1 MKTEP
6 VLFWLLELKMLVNKK
21 FFALIFA
28 LLFATFYV
36 GAQSN
41 NKALTDRFLE
51 RANNSFDSGNMQDA
65 FKNINGALKVCDDPI
80 PTNVLSLAKSIYRAR
95 LKQLLD
101 KFDEQQ
107 FIEVQSSLEEHPD
120 VNDASLTKLVR
131 QIEAKKNAS
140 EKANDKKEQQQFI
153 ESLKNQGEQEKKA
166 IEDLSKVMKENAEQ
180 TKESNET
187 LITAINEQG
196 KQMKETNEKSDKK
209 WNGVIILIV
218 VIILI
223 IMLLIGLIL
232 LIVRLSAKQSRVQQ
246 MQYAEAFKLLAQNQ
260 SQTNQLM
267 LGGVTDIYGE
277 NGLKSAG
284 SSRWGVD
291 ALPEPEETPEEKE
304 EMRDLAAKCEDLG
317 ARIDQVTGRKNN
329 SKNVSELVYKLAM
342 KLGMRQRDAMVYF
355 CAAMVYD
362 AGFMSVDQELLSAEQ
377 LTEEQRKELN
387 QHTDKAEE
395 NLQFVPRRY
404 WQVFEDAAKWHHE
417 NMDGSGKNGLKGE
430 KIPQIARIIRVAD
443 SFVAMSSKRSY
454 RGGMDK
460 DTVCDTLAEQSNIYD
475 PDVINALKEII

>member
-153 ESLKNQGEQEKKA
+153 ESLKNQSEQEKKA

-180 TKESNET
+180 TS
-187 LITAINEQG
+187 
-196 KQMKETNEKSDKK
+196 KQLKETNEKSDKK

-218 VIILI
+218 VVILI

>member
-41 NKALTDRFLE
+41 NKALTDRYLE
-51 RANNSFDSGNMQDA
+51 RANDSFDSGNMQDA
-65 FKNINGALKVCDDPI
+65 FKNINTALKVCDDPI
-80 PTNVLSLAKSIYRAR
+80 PTNVLSLAKTIYRAR

-153 ESLKNQGEQEKKA
+153 ESLKNQ
-166 IEDLSKVMKENAEQ
+166 AEQ
-180 TKESNET
+180 TKESNEK

-196 KQMKETNEKSDKK
+196 KQMKENAEQTSKQMKEANEKSDKK
-209 WNGVIILIV
+209 WNGVIILILV
-218 VIILI
+218 VILI
-223 IMLLIGLIL
+223 IMMLIGLIL